1 MSVIKIQDLHSPG
14 LRMYEHLNE
23 AQLQHYFEPDP
34 DGIFIAETRTV
45 ILRALDAGYQ
55 PLSLLMEERYIET
68 QGKEILGRLPS
79 DGSVPVY
86 TSTLDVLSGITGYH
100 LTRGILGAFRRKRP
114 ASVEEICR
122 DARRIA
128 ILDNVENPTNVGA
141 IFRCAAALGMDAVLV
156 TPNCADPLQRRAIRV
171 GVGTVFQ
178 IPWTYIGR
186 KITPA
191 HARAMAGAGA
201 YPDNAAHPDNAARP
215 GNASVMELC
224 KKLDPKDDW
233 PQQGIEKLR
242 SLGFFTVAMALR
254 HDTLSIDDPSLA
266 GKDKLAVLLGNE
278 GFGLPDK
285 TISLCDATVKIPM
298 RHGVDSLNVAAAS
311 AVMFWA
317 LR

>member
-1 MSVIKIQDLHSPG
+1 MSVIKIQDIHTPALH
-14 LRMYEHLNE
+14 MYIHLNE

-34 DGIFIAETRTV
+34 DGIFIAETKTV

-55 PLSLLMEERYIET
+55 PLSFLMEERYIET
-68 QGKEILGRLPS
+68 QGREILERLPA

-86 TSTLDVLSGITGYH
+86 TSTLDVLSKITGYH
-100 LTRGILGAFRRKRP
+100 LTRGILGAFRRKKP
-114 ASVEEICR
+114 LPVEEICR

-141 IFRCAAALGMDAVLV
+141 IFRSAAALGMDAVLV

-178 IPWTYIGR
+178 VPWTYIGQ

-191 HARAMAGAGA
+191 HARAMGGA
-201 YPDNAAHPDNAARP
+201 DVHPDDR
-215 GNASVMELC
+215 SVRELC
-224 KKLDPKDDW
+224 RKLDPGDAW

-242 SLGFFTVAMALR
+242 RLGFYTAAMALR
-254 HDTLSIDDPSLA
+254 HDTLSVDDPALTE
-266 GKDKLAVLLGNE
+266 KEKLAVILGNE
-278 GFGLPDK
+278 GFGLPDE
-285 TISLCDATVKIPM
+285 TISLCDATIKIPM

-311 AVMFWA
+311 AVMFWTLA
-317 LR
+317 R